1 LLTHY
6 DHYLPASTHIHSPKD
21 STHFKWILWASF
33 ILTIN
38 AGFINT
44 ITLHTLHAMPSAH
57 VTGIVARASSFVAN
71 GEGWEFL
78 QYMVSYVC
86 FVVGA
91 CTGGCLINYET
102 FCKSSEHMY

>member
-1 LLTHY
+1 MTTLCLH
-6 DHYLPASTHIHSPKD
+6 LHIHSPKD

-57 VTGIVARASSFVAN
+57 VTGIVARASNFVAN
-71 GEGWEFL
+71 GEWWEFL
-78 QYMVSYVC
+78 QYLVSYVC